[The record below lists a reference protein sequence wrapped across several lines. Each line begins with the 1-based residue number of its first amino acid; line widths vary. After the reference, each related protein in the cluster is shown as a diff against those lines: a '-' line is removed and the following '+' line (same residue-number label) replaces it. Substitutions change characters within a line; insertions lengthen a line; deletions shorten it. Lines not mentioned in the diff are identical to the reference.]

1 MYSYK
6 SDVHSFCVSF
16 PFPIKY
22 SQKICYNH
30 YNIKIGKLQLFIKD
44 LFNGINISDNIKCYK
59 NEELQKYDIIIEFGS
74 VIKRISIKKGVKNSV
89 HAEPISEFIHFLIEN
104 KMPREMINSFLKYH
118 YADGTTNG
126 TGNDRIKIE
135 EYKKIHQLEIDEV
148 NSFINQEYIIKKA
161 IERFITK
168 GRNSK
173 YCIDAI
179 IYGVPEDFIW
189 IKTENIYSILLS
201 KRNIYSTSIHFSS
214 LTYQP
219 LNRCIN
225 RNPKYEKDR
234 FISQVKWYNLCDDI
248 IEQMNNNVMRKID

>member
-1 MYSYK
+1 M
-6 SDVHSFCVSF
+6 
-16 PFPIKY
+16 PFNNKNNGFKNEFEFVRKINNKKY
-22 SQKICYNH
+22 TELDF
-30 YNIKIGKLQLFIKD
+30 KLQLFIKD
-44 LFNGINISDNIKCYK
+44 LFNKINLSDDIKCYK
-59 NEELQKYDIIIEFGS
+59 NEELQKYDIIIEFGN

-89 HAEPISEFIHFLIEN
+89 HTEPISEFIHFLIEN
-104 KMPREMINSFLKYH
+104 KMPREMVNCFLQYH

-126 TGNDRIKIE
+126 TGNYRMKIE
-135 EYKKIHQLEIDEV
+135 DYKNSHQLEIDEI
-148 NSFINQEYIIKKA
+148 NKFINQEYIIKKA
-161 IERFITK
+161 IERFIIK

-189 IKTENIYSILLS
+189 IKTDDIHSILMS
-201 KRNIYSTSIHFSS
+201 KRDMYSTSIHFSS

-225 RNPKYEKDR
+225 KNPKYEKDR

-248 IEQMNNNVMRKID
+248 IEQMNNIVIGKNG

>member
-1 MYSYK
+1 M
-6 SDVHSFCVSF
+6 
-16 PFPIKY
+16 PFNNKNNGFENEIEFVRKINNKKY
-22 SQKICYNH
+22 TELDF
-30 YNIKIGKLQLFIKD
+30 KLRFFIKD

-59 NEELQKYDIIIEFGS
+59 NEELQKYDIIIEFGG
-74 VIKRISIKKGVKNSV
+74 VIKRISIKKGVKISV

-135 EYKKIHQLEIDEV
+135 EYKKSHQLEIDEV
-148 NSFINQEYIIKKA
+148 NSFINQENIIRKA

-189 IKTENIYSILLS
+189 IKTEDIYSILLS

-214 LTYQP
+214 LTYQS

-225 RNPKYEKDR
+225 KNPKYEKDR

-248 IEQMNNNVMRKID
+248 IEQMNNNVMKKLVEFNG